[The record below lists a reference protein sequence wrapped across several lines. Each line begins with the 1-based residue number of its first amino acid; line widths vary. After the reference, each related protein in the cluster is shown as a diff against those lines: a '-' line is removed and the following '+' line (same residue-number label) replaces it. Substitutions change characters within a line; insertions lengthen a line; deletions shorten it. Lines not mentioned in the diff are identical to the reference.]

1 MKKFQGL
8 NYYEV
13 LEVPAS
19 ASDFEIRQAYKDAIA
34 IYDEDALA
42 SYSLFEEGER
52 EEVLEKI
59 EEAFDILVDKHARAA
74 YDKMLLDSGK
84 IDPALLTRQDKNKPI
99 PLFQSRD
106 SFGKD
111 AFFRRVQE
119 KIGDKDLS
127 GVAGQILAKEQIS
140 GEDLKKLREF
150 MGIALEE
157 IFEITRIGISTL
169 KAIEENDFESLP
181 TSVYLK
187 NFLKTY
193 AEFLKI
199 DPNQVIDG
207 YMKNIPP
214 EKI

>member
-1 MKKFQGL
+1 MKKFQDL

-13 LEVPAS
+13 LEVPPN
-19 ASDFEIRQAYKDAIA
+19 ASDFEIRQAYKEAIA

-84 IDPALLTRQDKNKPI
+84 IDPSLLKQQDKNKPI

-106 SFGKD
+106 SFGED
-111 AFFRRVQE
+111 AFSKRVKE
-119 KIGDKDLS
+119 KTRDKDLS
-127 GVAGQILAKEQIS
+127 GVTGQILAKEQIS
-140 GEDLKKLREF
+140 GKDLKKLREF
-150 MGIALEE
+150 LGITLDE
-157 IFEITRIGISTL
+157 IFEVTRIGVSTL

-181 TSVYLK
+181 SSVYLK

-199 DPNQVIDG
+199 DPNRVIDG
-207 YMKNIPP
+207 YMKNIAP
-214 EKI
+214 ENN

>member
-1 MKKFQGL
+1 MKKFQDL

-13 LEVPAS
+13 LEVPAF
-19 ASDFEIRQAYKDAIA
+19 ASDFEIRQAYKEAIA

-59 EEAFDILVDKHARAA
+59 GEAFDILVDKHARAA

-84 IDPALLTRQDKNKPI
+84 IDPSLLKQQGKNKPI
-99 PLFQSRD
+99 PLFPSRD

-111 AFFRRVQE
+111 AFSKRVQE
-119 KIGDKDLS
+119 KMGDKDLS
-127 GVAGQILAKEQIS
+127 KVAGQILSKEQIS

-157 IFEITRIGISTL
+157 IFEITRIGVSTL
-169 KAIEENDFESLP
+169 KAIEENDFEVLP

-199 DPNQVIDG
+199 DPNRVIEG
-207 YMKNIPP
+207 YMKNIRS
-214 EKI
+214 EKQ

>member
-13 LEVPAS
+13 LEVHPS
-19 ASDFEIRQAYKDAIA
+19 ASDFELRQAYKDAIA

-52 EEVLEKI
+52 EEILQKI
-59 EEAFDILVDKHARAA
+59 ETAFSTLIDKHARAA
-74 YDKMLLDSGK
+74 YDKALLDSGK
-84 IDPALLTRQDKNKPI
+84 IDPSLLEQQGRKKPI
-99 PLFQSRD
+99 PLFPSRN
-106 SFGKD
+106 SFDQD
-111 AFFRRVQE
+111 AFSKRVKE
-119 KIGDKDLS
+119 KT
-127 GVAGQILAKEQIS
+127 VARDPSEISGQILSKEQIS

-150 MGIALEE
+150 TGITLEE
-157 IFEITRIGISTL
+157 IFEVTRIGVNTL

-199 DPNQVIDG
+199 DPKRVIDG

>member
-13 LEVPAS
+13 LEVQAS

-59 EEAFDILVDKHARAA
+59 EEAFDVLVDKHARAA
-74 YDKMLLDSGK
+74 YDKRLMDSGK
-84 IDPALLTRQDKNKPI
+84 IDPSLLKNKDKNKPI

-111 AFFRRVQE
+111 AFSKRVKE
-119 KIGDKDLS
+119 KTVNKDLS
-127 GVAGQILAKEQIS
+127 RFANKILEKEHIS
-140 GEDLKKLREF
+140 GEDLKKLRKF
-150 MGIALEE
+150 MGITLED
-157 IFEITRIGISTL
+157 IFEITRIGVSTL

-181 TSVYLK
+181 TRVYLK

-193 AEFLKI
+193 AEFLKV
-199 DPNQVIDG
+199 DPTRIIEG
-207 YMKNIPP
+207 YLKIFPP